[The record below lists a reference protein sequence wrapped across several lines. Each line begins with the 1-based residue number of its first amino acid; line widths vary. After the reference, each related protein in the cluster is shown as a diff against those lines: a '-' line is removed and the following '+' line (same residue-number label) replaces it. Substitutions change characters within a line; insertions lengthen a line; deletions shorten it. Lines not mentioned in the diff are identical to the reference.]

1 MVKKLDEAAMKS
13 FIGIFLLLLFTGCA
27 AQPDKLVWRVK
38 DVVLSPYSEVILEG
52 PNGELVL
59 AVPTRTIQDM
69 FLAHTRISRTAN
81 VQSELYI
88 AAGDDPNAFAGPDA
102 TGRNIMGIN
111 VGMVKLVGAD
121 ASVYAALIGHEAA
134 HLAKGHGASGKLRSN
149 SLDLIGTIVG
159 AGLGMAGVPGG
170 GLVSG
175 FAADVI
181 DSVYSRDQEREAD
194 ALGVDY
200 MLANQYDPQ
209 GAIRLHELLGKSSSG
224 FRIPFLSSH
233 PSSDERMENLRAL
246 IEAKKPKDESAPVY
260 PLGDDTAK
268 E

>member
-1 MVKKLDEAAMKS
+1 MKS

-27 AQPDKLVWRVK
+27 TQPDKLVWRVK
-38 DVVLSPYSEVILEG
+38 DVVLSPIPEVGLAG
-52 PNGELVL
+52 PDGELFL
-59 AVPTRTIQDM
+59 TVPTRTIQEM

-81 VQSELYI
+81 VQSDLYI

-121 ASVYAALIGHEAA
+121 ASVYAALIGHETA
-134 HLAKGHGASGKLRSN
+134 HLAKGHGTSGRQRAN
-149 SLDLIGTIVG
+149 TLDLIGTVVG

-170 GLVSG
+170 GLISG

-209 GAIRLHELLGKSSSG
+209 GAIRLHELLVKSG
-224 FRIPFLSSH
+224 NNFRISFLSSH

-246 IEAKKPKDESAPVY
+246 IEAKKPTRRVG
-260 PLGDDTAK
+260 GDDSIARWY
-268 E
+268 

>member
-27 AQPDKLVWRVK
+27 VQPDRLVWRVK
-38 DVVLSPYSEVILEG
+38 DVVLSPIPAVGLAG
-52 PNGELVL
+52 PDGELVL
-59 AVPTRTIQDM
+59 AVPTRTIQEM

-88 AAGDDPNAFAGPDA
+88 AAGDEPNAFAGPDA

-121 ASVYAALIGHEAA
+121 ARVYAALIGHETA
-134 HLAKGHGASGKLRSN
+134 HLAK
-149 SLDLIGTIVG
+149 
-159 AGLGMAGVPGG
+159 
-170 GLVSG
+170 
-175 FAADVI
+175 
-181 DSVYSRDQEREAD
+181 
-194 ALGVDY
+194 
-200 MLANQYDPQ
+200 
-209 GAIRLHELLGKSSSG
+209 
-224 FRIPFLSSH
+224 
-233 PSSDERMENLRAL
+233 
-246 IEAKKPKDESAPVY
+246 KPKVESAPDY

>member
-1 MVKKLDEAAMKS
+1 MKS
-13 FIGIFLLLLFTGCA
+13 FIGIFLLLLCTGCA
-27 AQPDKLVWRVK
+27 TQRDKLLWRVK
-38 DVVLSPYSEVILEG
+38 DVVLLPSSEVELEG

-59 AVPTRTIQDM
+59 TVPIRTMQDM

-88 AAGDDPNAFAGPDA
+88 AAGDEPNAFVGPDS
-102 TGRNIMGIN
+102 TGRNVMGIN
-111 VGMVKLVGAD
+111 VGMVQLVGAD
-121 ASVYAALIGHEAA
+121 ASVYAALIGHETA
-134 HLAKGHGASGKLRSN
+134 HLAKGHGTSGRQRAN
-149 SLDLIGTIVG
+149 TLDLISTVVG

-209 GAIRLHELLGKSSSG
+209 GAIRLHELLVKSSNG

-233 PSSDERMENLRAL
+233 PSSDERIENLRAL
-246 IEAKKPKDESAPVY
+246 IDTKRPTVMLAPSVSS
-260 PLGDDTAK
+260 LNRDST
-268 E
+268 EE

>member
-1 MVKKLDEAAMKS
+1 MKS

-27 AQPDKLVWRVK
+27 TQRDKLVWRVK
-38 DVVLSPYSEVILEG
+38 DVVLSPYSEIMLEG
-52 PNGELVL
+52 PHGEIAL
-59 AVPTRTIQDM
+59 AVPTRTIQEM
-69 FLAHTRISRTAN
+69 FLAHTRIIRTAN

-102 TGRNIMGIN
+102 TGRNIIGIN

-121 ASVYAALIGHEAA
+121 VSVYAALIGHEAA

-149 SLDLIGTIVG
+149 SIDLVATLVG

-170 GLVSG
+170 GLISG

-200 MLANQYDPQ
+200 LLANRYDPQ
-209 GAIRLHELLGKSSSG
+209 GAIRLHELLIKSSSG
-224 FRIPFLSSH
+224 FRIPFLASH
-233 PSSDERMENLRAL
+233 PSSDERVENLRAL
-246 IEAKKPKDESAPVY
+246 IEAKKPKDESAAPIP
-260 PLGDDTAK
+260 PLDGAAAK
-268 E
+268 Q

>member
-1 MVKKLDEAAMKS
+1 MKS

-38 DVVLSPYSEVILEG
+38 DVALSPYSEIILEG
-52 PNGELVL
+52 PHGEIALT
-59 AVPTRTIQDM
+59 VPTRTLQEM
-69 FLAHTRISRTAN
+69 FLAHIRISRTAN

-88 AAGDDPNAFAGPDA
+88 AAGDEPNAFAGPDA

-121 ASVYAALIGHEAA
+121 ASVYAALIGHETA
-134 HLAKGHGASGKLRSN
+134 HLAKGHGTSGRQRAN
-149 SLDLIGTIVG
+149 TLDLIGTVVG
-159 AGLGMAGVPGG
+159 AGLGMAVVPGG
-170 GLVSG
+170 GLISG

-181 DSVYSRDQEREAD
+181 DSAYSRDQEREAD

-200 MLANQYDPQ
+200 LLANQYDPQ
-209 GAIRLHELLGKSSSG
+209 GAIRLHELLVKSSSG

-233 PSSDERMENLRAL
+233 PSSDERLENLRAL
-246 IEAKKPKDESAPVY
+246 IEAKKPKDESAPMI
-260 PLGDDTAK
+260 PSLGGTDAK